1 MFISKNWRKIDKKI
15 GHHQDQ
21 PSSGQAGGKVG
32 RRAGAQGIAATAGCY
47 VKKKFEA
54 GREEIQWS

>member
-21 PSSGQAGGKVG
+21 PSSGQAAAKVG
-32 RRAGAQGIAATAGCY
+32 RPAGPQQTITATAAQQAQAA
-47 VKKKFEA
+47 KE
-54 GREEIQWS
+54 RI